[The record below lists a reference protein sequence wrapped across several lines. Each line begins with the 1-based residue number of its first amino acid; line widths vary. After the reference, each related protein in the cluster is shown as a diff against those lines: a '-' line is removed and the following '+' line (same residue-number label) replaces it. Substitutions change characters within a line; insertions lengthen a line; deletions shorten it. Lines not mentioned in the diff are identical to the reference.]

1 MYDIIEIRHAH
12 DALWKGI
19 ARHFRK
25 QGLKHV
31 PRRLVHDQPV
41 NSLWS
46 NNNLCMSQCCGFDI
60 VHRYKHQL
68 QVLATPWFN
77 APGCSK
83 GNYSSAIVVPTDSS
97 YDDVTEMAGKVA
109 VVNGPESHSGMNAL
123 FSLVSPHSRNSKFFA
138 EIKISGSHSESLAL
152 LAEGKADVAS
162 IDCITYELLGRYR
175 PAAIKGTRQLGLT
188 YSAPA
193 PPYVTAG
200 KFDMETIKRMQNAL
214 IDAFEEENLIDSLQT
229 LLLKKIEISSAAT
242 YQRIRNDFKHNLR
255 AV

>member
-12 DALWKGI
+12 DALWMGI

-41 NSLWS
+41 CSLWS
-46 NNNLCMSQCCGFDI
+46 NKNLFMSQCCGYDI
-60 VHRYKHQL
+60 IHSYKHRL
-68 QVLATPWFN
+68 KVLASPWFD

-83 GNYSSAIVVPTDSS
+83 GNYSSAIVVPTDST

-123 FSLVSPHSRNSKFFA
+123 FSLVSPHSRNNKFFA
-138 EIKISGSHSESLAL
+138 EIKISGSHSESVAL
-152 LAEGKADVAS
+152 LVEGKADVAS
-162 IDCITYELLGRYR
+162 VDCITYELLRRYR
-175 PAAIKGTRQLGLT
+175 PDAIKGTRQLGLT

-200 KFDMETIKRMQNAL
+200 TADVETVERMRNAL
-214 IDAFEEENLIDSLQT
+214 LDAFEDQNLTGLRQT
-229 LLLKKIEISSAAT
+229 LLLKKIEISSDAT
-242 YQRIRNDFKHNLR
+242 YQRLLDDFKHNLQ